1 MRVAFLTCVPRA
13 PRPAGTDRGRREPC
27 GQHGRGHATEIL
39 EQQGRPPVRA
49 HLKDS
54 AKERGRSTERAEEIA
69 ARTVKKQRREEGRTK
84 SGQKSTSGAGNPN
97 RSFEDRSKQELYNRA
112 KQLDIEGRSSM
123 SKQQLVW
130 AIRKHG

>member
-1 MRVAFLTCVPRA
+1 M
-13 PRPAGTDRGRREPC
+13 
-27 GQHGRGHATEIL
+27 
-39 EQQGRPPVRA
+39 
-49 HLKDS
+49 
-54 AKERGRSTERAEEIA
+54 
-69 ARTVKKQRREEGRTK
+69 

-97 RSFEDRSKQELYNRA
+97 RSLDDRSKQELYNRA